1 MFQTLTGS
9 LLILLVM
16 LGIIFV
22 FALFMTALLRW
33 IFGTED
39 DAVAWSAIATPARV
53 SSLQRAA

>member
-9 LLILLVM
+9 LLILLAV
-16 LGIIFV
+16 LGIIFI

-39 DAVAWSAIATPARV
+39 DAVAWSAMAEPARI

>member
-9 LLILLVM
+9 LLILLAV
-16 LGIIFV
+16 LGIIFI

-39 DAVAWSAIATPARV
+39 DAVAWSAMAAPAQI
-53 SSLQRAA
+53 SSFQRAA